1 MDPKPLLA
9 YHTWISLLPDVRIRL
24 AALFHIPRTGQ
35 VLVTN
40 GVLPDGTVGGIV
52 QQDGHS
58 ATDLYAITVEKM
70 QEILNNEDEKDFH
83 VLWNGVIEN
92 LDQIV
97 PPPEVEQP
105 VETAPVF
112 VEEPKPKDTFIPR
125 DPEELLKK
133 APEAVETEMPPAEEP
148 VIAEISDMPEKEIQ
162 EGMAAVIKNETK
174 TKPHAKTK
182 ATKAK

>member
-9 YHTWISLLPDVRIRL
+9 YHTWINLPQDVRIRL
-24 AALFHIPRTGQ
+24 TELFHIPRTGQ

-83 VLWNGVIEN
+83 VLWNGIIEN

-97 PPPEVEQP
+97 PSPEVEQP
-105 VETAPVF
+105 VETAPIF
-112 VEEPKPKDTFIPR
+112 VEEPRTTDTFIPR
-125 DPEELLKK
+125 DPEELLKQ
-133 APEAVETEMPPAEEP
+133 
-148 VIAEISDMPEKEIQ
+148 KEITKS
-162 EGMAAVIKNETK
+162 ENMPDTVMLDNDIKTPNTEE
-174 TKPHAKTK
+174 HAKTK
-182 ATKAK
+182 KGRTAKAK